1 MQTSL
6 CAHCAYCA
14 VAAMQFSAGKYS
26 GATVI
31 AAGLL
36 ASNGTILN
44 SAQDTLT
51 IVGASGSRALRG
63 VSGTVEFSSKIDNS
77 QSITFDFYKRDN

>member
-1 MQTSL
+1 
-6 CAHCAYCA
+6 
-14 VAAMQFSAGKYS
+14 MQFSAGKYS